1 MRGEYLA
8 AGLSLMLLER
18 LAVERLP
25 FVGGLPVVVEAV
37 LVERGEHVAVRVEGD
52 SVVFGV
58 CLERVLVSEG
68 EPFARLTDEAPAL
81 GAVESA
87 AEPHLG
93 AVEAA
98 AFREELPAGLGHVF
112 GHVVVFAPS
121 TSSRSS
127 FRSVITAPRKC
138 MASAPS
144 DCGIAPFENRFSL
157 WPAGRAKR

>member
-112 GHVVVFAPS
+112 GHVVVFAPWREHVFEVFLPFGDY
-121 TSSRSS
+121 RSQKMHGVRS
-127 FRSVITAPRKC
+127 FGLR
-138 MASAPS
+138 
-144 DCGIAPFENRFSL
+144 DCSL
-157 WPAGRAKR
+157 